1 MNSTRANHDP
11 VREWVIKDTN
21 SEISLNT
28 SYPRIIE
35 TILISRGIINEEVI
49 EAFLEPAL
57 KSLGDPFALPQMS
70 TAVDRI
76 IEAIDK
82 KENIVVYGDYDVD
95 GVTSLTLMKKML
107 GAYDNVAIT
116 FMPHRIDDGY
126 GLSISALKH
135 CIDKHSPSLI
145 VAVDCGTTS
154 IKEIDWLNAL
164 GVDSVILDHH
174 EPLSE
179 GLPKANA
186 VVNPKISESEF
197 PKNYQYLCSV
207 GIVFKLA
214 HALLKLRPLAHFDL
228 RDYLDIVALG
238 TVADLVPLID
248 ENRIL
253 VKKGLK
259 IMARTKN
266 TGLAALTEISN
277 IRPPFSAMD
286 IGFRLGPRI
295 NAAGR
300 MDTAN
305 KALELLLCEDPSS
318 AKEIANNLEENN
330 KARQLVESQ
339 TTLEAIEILEG
350 AANGEYDFGAVIGK
364 RGWHPGVVGIVA
376 SRLSKKIH
384 RPVFIVAVDEKGNGK
399 GSGRSIEG
407 ISLVDFIESNQGVLE
422 NGGGHDMA
430 AGITLKE
437 ESLKLLND
445 NLQTFVSSQINN
457 SLLVPKIELDCRC
470 EINELNVELLD
481 HYRKLEPF
489 GFDNP
494 EPVLVCS
501 NVKPTSEPRILK
513 EKHLRMTL
521 RKGKY
526 TCDAIYFGGAEY
538 PIPNP
543 PWDVAF
549 SILRNDFRGRVSIQ
563 MNVKAIRSSNNSA

>member
-11 VREWVIKDTN
+11 IREWVIKDTN

-57 KSLGDPFALPQMS
+57 KSLGDPFALPQMT

-76 IEAIDK
+76 LEAIDK

-95 GVTSLTLMKKML
+95 GVTSLTLMKKVL
-107 GAYDNVAIT
+107 AAYDNVAIT

-126 GLSISALKH
+126 GLSIGALKH
-135 CIDKHSPSLI
+135 CIDEHRPSLI

-154 IKEIDWLNAL
+154 IKEIDWLNES

-305 KALELLLCEDPSS
+305 KALELLLCEDPSN
-318 AKEIANNLEENN
+318 AKEIANILEENN
-330 KARQLVESQ
+330 RARQLVESQ

-350 AANGEYDFGAVIGK
+350 AASGEYDFGAVIGK

-384 RPVFIVAVDEKGNGK
+384 RPVFIVAVDEKGKGK

-422 NGGGHDMA
+422 DGGGHDMA
-430 AGITLKE
+430 AGITIKE
-437 ESLKLLND
+437 EALKLLND

-457 SLLVPKIELDCRC
+457 SLLVPKIELDCSC
-470 EINELNVELLD
+470 ELNELNIELLD
-481 HYRKLEPF
+481 HYQKLEPF

-538 PIPNP
+538 PIPSP

-563 MNVKAIRSSNNSA
+563 MNVKAIRSSNNST

>member
-1 MNSTRANHDP
+1 MNSTRANHDL
-11 VREWVIKDTN
+11 VKEWVIKDTN
-21 SEISLNT
+21 SEISLDT

-35 TILISRGIINEEVI
+35 TILTSRGIINKEVI
-49 EAFLEPAL
+49 EAFLEPTL

-76 IEAIDK
+76 LEAIDK

-95 GVTSLTLMKKML
+95 GVTSLTLMKKVL

-305 KALELLLCEDPSS
+305 KALELLLCEDPSG
-318 AKEIANNLEENN
+318 AKKIAN
-330 KARQLVESQ
+330 
-339 TTLEAIEILEG
+339 IL
-350 AANGEYDFGAVIGK
+350 
-364 RGWHPGVVGIVA
+364 
-376 SRLSKKIH
+376 
-384 RPVFIVAVDEKGNGK
+384 
-399 GSGRSIEG
+399 
-407 ISLVDFIESNQGVLE
+407 
-422 NGGGHDMA
+422 
-430 AGITLKE
+430 
-437 ESLKLLND
+437 
-445 NLQTFVSSQINN
+445 
-457 SLLVPKIELDCRC
+457 
-470 EINELNVELLD
+470 
-481 HYRKLEPF
+481 
-489 GFDNP
+489 
-494 EPVLVCS
+494 
-501 NVKPTSEPRILK
+501 
-513 EKHLRMTL
+513 
-521 RKGKY
+521 
-526 TCDAIYFGGAEY
+526 
-538 PIPNP
+538 
-543 PWDVAF
+543 
-549 SILRNDFRGRVSIQ
+549 
-563 MNVKAIRSSNNSA
+563 